1 MIISTLMDM
10 PKERVIDAFLKIE
23 NPLFIDAKGAKW
35 DELNTEYGETTR
47 EIVRR
52 ADNGNY
58 DGVIFEDIAD
68 SWIDDED
75 GGTFTVY
82 YPFKN
87 DQIKYADTVTYNDNG
102 NIIPLSERFN
112 SENADIRYSID
123 EEFEADI
130 DQWEEDGRPE
140 GESFILGSTGDVLQ
154 GLAAIESDIYMQG
167 DKIKTILRE
176 HPEMRLDEI
185 KKILQVLDDPVLIL
199 KSRNVGRDNAQNT
212 RLVIFGAVRAQNGKP
227 VLSVLD
233 LRPSEGRL
241 IIDDM
246 QKVNSAYVKD
256 TGPVR
261 FVRKSEVLYADK
273 KRTSQLLRW
282 VGFQMP
288 TELLRHGS
296 MGTITDEGDDVNI
309 SGEKFSEIVRERTEE
324 ARYSIEEDVAELDEA
339 YRQMMDCEQPHR
351 TAGDL
356 KWEIRDTIERG
367 SRQEQATEPTAT
379 VTRTV
384 PAGEFYPEGPTV
396 THTYE
401 RGKPV

>member
-47 EIVRR
+47 ETVRR

-154 GLAAIESDIYMQG
+154 GLGAIESDIYIFLLICQQEQ
-167 DKIKTILRE
+167 I
-176 HPEMRLDEI
+176 
-185 KKILQVLDDPVLIL
+185 KILFFVFC
-199 KSRNVGRDNAQNT
+199 N
-212 RLVIFGAVRAQNGKP
+212 FY
-227 VLSVLD
+227 
-233 LRPSEGRL
+233 
-241 IIDDM
+241 
-246 QKVNSAYVKD
+246 NSHQSHLQI
-256 TGPVR
+256 P
-261 FVRKSEVLYADK
+261 
-273 KRTSQLLRW
+273 
-282 VGFQMP
+282 
-288 TELLRHGS
+288 
-296 MGTITDEGDDVNI
+296 I
-309 SGEKFSEIVRERTEE
+309 
-324 ARYSIEEDVAELDEA
+324 
-339 YRQMMDCEQPHR
+339 C
-351 TAGDL
+351 
-356 KWEIRDTIERG
+356 
-367 SRQEQATEPTAT
+367 
-379 VTRTV
+379 
-384 PAGEFYPEGPTV
+384 
-396 THTYE
+396 
-401 RGKPV
+401 

>member
-1 MIISTLMDM
+1 MKRAIKLINDKIEKMEDEYFAEDILIQAGDNQYKAKTVVGITDGGEYVFYDVVDMEPTSFKLNEEPSTAAAGKKAESAIQESSSGDSVTGSDIHVKQKFSFDDEDYLLAVEAGDMDAAQEM
-10 PKERVIDAFLKIE
+10 VDEAAKAAGHTIRAYHGTTQEFNVFNGGAFFTDDYFNADGYAEGERVIDAFLKIE

-112 SENADIRYSID
+112 SENADMRYSID

-154 GLAAIESDIYMQG
+154 GLAAIESDIYIFLLICQQEQ
-167 DKIKTILRE
+167 I
-176 HPEMRLDEI
+176 
-185 KKILQVLDDPVLIL
+185 KILFFVFC
-199 KSRNVGRDNAQNT
+199 N
-212 RLVIFGAVRAQNGKP
+212 FY
-227 VLSVLD
+227 
-233 LRPSEGRL
+233 
-241 IIDDM
+241 
-246 QKVNSAYVKD
+246 NSHQSHLQI
-256 TGPVR
+256 P
-261 FVRKSEVLYADK
+261 
-273 KRTSQLLRW
+273 
-282 VGFQMP
+282 
-288 TELLRHGS
+288 
-296 MGTITDEGDDVNI
+296 I
-309 SGEKFSEIVRERTEE
+309 
-324 ARYSIEEDVAELDEA
+324 
-339 YRQMMDCEQPHR
+339 C
-351 TAGDL
+351 
-356 KWEIRDTIERG
+356 
-367 SRQEQATEPTAT
+367 
-379 VTRTV
+379 
-384 PAGEFYPEGPTV
+384 
-396 THTYE
+396 
-401 RGKPV
+401 